1 MAAAGSLIPY
11 IFSTYLWSGYYASFR
26 VTDGHLLVPLTLI
39 LALLAAAVLR
49 YADALVTAAAFAVL
63 LLLVSVTALQSP
75 WGRPCCLS

>member
-1 MAAAGSLIPY
+1 LAAAGSLIPY

-49 YADALVTAAAFAVL
+49 YADALVTAAAFAAL